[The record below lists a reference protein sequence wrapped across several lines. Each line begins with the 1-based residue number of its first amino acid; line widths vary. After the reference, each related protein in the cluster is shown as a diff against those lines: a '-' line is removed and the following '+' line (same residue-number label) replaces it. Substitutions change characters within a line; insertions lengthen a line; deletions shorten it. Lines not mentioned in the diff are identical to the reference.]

1 MKIDTKQYKNIVIL
15 TGAGVSAGSGIRTY
29 RGKDGIWSEFD
40 VQEYG
45 HVDRLRDKPER
56 IWQLFGP
63 LRTQLATAKPN
74 IAHHTLAKVEKSLE
88 THQEFILIT
97 QNVDGLHQ
105 CAGSENVIELHGS
118 ILKTRCSNPDC
129 TLPPFVDTNPHVDD
143 IPTCPVCSEVLR
155 PDIVL
160 FGEMIPT
167 YQSWQSKRALRDC
180 DLFISVGTSGTV
192 SPASNFVRSA
202 EYAGARTIYINL
214 ESMLPLNSA
223 YQEECLGKAEI
234 VLPQLF
240 DVPM

>member
-1 MKIDTKQYKNIVIL
+1 MKIDIKHYKNIVIL

-29 RGKDGIWSEFD
+29 RGQEGIWSEFEIQD
-40 VQEYG
+40 YG

-63 LRTQLATAKPN
+63 LRTQLTTAIPN
-74 IAHHTLAKVEKSLE
+74 NAHHSLARLEKSLE
-88 THQEFILIT
+88 PHQKFILIT

-105 CAGSENVIELHGS
+105 RAGSENVIELHGS

-129 TLPPFVDTNPHVDD
+129 ALSPFVDTDPHDDD
-143 IPTCPVCSEVLR
+143 IPICPICSEVLR

-160 FGEMIPT
+160 FGELIPT
-167 YQSWQSKRALRDC
+167 YQGWQSKRALREC

-214 ESMLPLNSA
+214 ESMVPRNPA
-223 YQEECLGKAEI
+223 YKEEWLGKAEV
-234 VLPQLF
+234 VLPELF
-240 DVPM
+240 DIPI